1 MNAYPR
7 ETSLLTPVIGD
18 EDSDERLNLQNRI
31 AQARRHRRC
40 VQRFASVIA
49 LFPLLALAG
58 VGYETMWQTRFPYD
72 GSHPGIRVLCGIGL
86 ASLVCLAAFAGLL
99 MGYHKKLKRLRWER
113 PHLATRLLQ
122 PYWDKPDI
130 PTVPGS
136 HPEPYA
142 PRASQ
147 GAAEGTGYD
156 GGLDSPSWRSSRLC
170 G

>member
-1 MNAYPR
+1 M
-7 ETSLLTPVIGD
+7 SLLTPVIGD

-31 AQARRHRRC
+31 AQARRHRRW

-58 VGYETMWQTRFPYD
+58 VGYETMWQTSFPYD

-99 MGYHKKLKRLRWER
+99 MGYHKKLKRLRWGC

-122 PYWDKPDI
+122 PYWDKLDI

-142 PRASQ
+142 LELPKA
-147 GAAEGTGYD
+147 
-156 GGLDSPSWRSSRLC
+156 
-170 G
+170 